1 MLYPNPFSNTFIIDI
16 ENNSGETILMNMYDV
31 TGRIIISEMKLT
43 ESVELGAEL
52 SEGVYNVEIIAGD
65 KREFYKIVKL

>member
-1 MLYPNPFSNTFIIDI
+1 
-16 ENNSGETILMNMYDV
+16 
-31 TGRIIISEMKLT
+31 MKLT